1 VFHVTG
7 PLSIH
12 YSVNFWTISWKEDE
26 ETGVSEYPLVTAAI
40 ELVDNACAV
49 FFVAEYLLRL
59 ICRFSS
65 LLLRD
70 HL

>member
-1 VFHVTG
+1 MG
-7 PLSIH
+7 QLSIR
-12 YSVNFWTISWKEDE
+12 YFVNFSLLFWKEEE

-59 ICRFSS
+59 ICRF
-65 LLLRD
+65 
-70 HL
+70 